1 LLFLKAAILVS
12 ANRLD
17 EAKAI
22 CDKLKAL
29 DPNNTDALELSA
41 VISKAQ
47 GNKAARSQ
55 EISALLQKDPNNV
68 QANVELADDAL
79 LQRNYKGAQ
88 SYYTK
93 ALVRE
98 PNNEQALVGYGQTC
112 YFMKDDDKA
121 VELFNTVIKENPQ
134 NDQAYYYLGKLAYA
148 DSRYQVASQYV
159 QKAIAID
166 GGNYDYY
173 LDYGM
178 YERFLGDFDV
188 AEKAWTKAIEIEPD
202 YFLAYVYRAGLYDEQ
217 NMFKQ
222 ALSDYL
228 QIVKV
233 NPDYYYAYES
243 IGILSLHDKNW
254 SGARKAFMKC
264 YEYNASNVSYPLMI
278 TYCYY
283 MDGDKV
289 NAKKFSDSVL
299 RKMDRNSVEYVMLR
313 AYHDETDKL
322 PLLQRISAMTN
333 SNQRGKMYFYLG
345 LLYDMFGGKELA
357 TQYYTKVVDMQSPMF
372 FEYRIAEWNTGKG
385 TDEAN

>member
-1 LLFLKAAILVS
+1 MVFVIEGTEWG
-12 ANRLD
+12 D
-17 EAKAI
+17 EGKGKI
-22 CDKLKAL
+22 CDYLAQKMDIVVRHQGGNNAGHSVVVNGVRYALQSLPSGIISENITNVIANGCVVNPKAL
-29 DPNNTDALELSA
+29 IE
-41 VISKAQ
+41 
-47 GNKAARSQ
+47 
-55 EISALLQKDPNNV
+55 EI
-68 QANVELADDAL
+68 E
-79 LQRNYKGAQ
+79 R
-88 SYYTK
+88 
-93 ALVRE
+93 
-98 PNNEQALVGYGQTC
+98 
-112 YFMKDDDKA
+112 
-121 VELFNTVIKENPQ
+121 IKEKGVKHFNLLISNRAHIIMPYHL
-134 NDQAYYYLGKLAYA
+134 DLDGAYEEVLNKDKIGTTKKGIGPCYMDKMARIGL
-148 DSRYQVASQYV
+148 R
-159 QKAIAID
+159 I
-166 GGNYDYY
+166 
-173 LDYGM
+173 
-178 YERFLGDFDV
+178 GDLL
-188 AEKAWTKAIEIEPD
+188 EP
-202 YFLAYVYRAGLYDEQ
+202 
-217 NMFKQ
+217 
-222 ALSDYL
+222 DYL

-289 NAKKFSDSVL
+289 NAKKFSDYVL

-372 FEYRIAEWNTGKG
+372 FEYRIRSE
-385 TDEAN
+385 E